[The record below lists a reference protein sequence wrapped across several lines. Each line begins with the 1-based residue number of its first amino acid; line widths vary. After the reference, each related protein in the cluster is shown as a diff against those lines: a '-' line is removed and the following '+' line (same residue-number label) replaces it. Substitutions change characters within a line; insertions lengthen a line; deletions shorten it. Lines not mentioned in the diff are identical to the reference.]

1 MSSRQLHDLTQQE
14 LVEHA
19 YSILSEAMEVW
30 DEAQNRAATNAE
42 RTATEMGATEA
53 AVRAAAAAAREAE
66 YQVGRARVRPAIEAF
81 SGARFQDNRAKAIA
95 NLDI

>member
-1 MSSRQLHDLTQQE
+1 MTSHQLSELTPQE

-30 DEAQNRAATNAE
+30 GEAQNRAATNAE

-53 AVRAAAAAAREAE
+53 AVRAVAAAAREAE
-66 YQVGRARVRPAIEAF
+66 Y
-81 SGARFQDNRAKAIA
+81 
-95 NLDI
+95 